1 MAPGTALFVRHGWV
15 RKQLTPG
22 GRLNRSRGQ
31 DIERRSK
38 GPKTMTSVIPRKNA
52 RAGLEEI
59 YRRRTPRSG
68 QAMERARRYMVRGI
82 TRGWGY
88 HRPYP
93 IVGARGEGPY
103 LFDLDGNRYVD
114 LANNGL
120 SLIHGHAFPPVV
132 AAVKAAVERGSG
144 WLVASEEQIDF
155 AQALCERIEV
165 FERVRFTNSGTESGM
180 LAMKVARAFT
190 GRQAV
195 LKAIDGFHGSFDD
208 LEVGLYDRPAI
219 PRRVYL
225 APFGADGGSFDGL
238 GVGLYDRPEIPGRVY
253 LAPFGDAEAFE
264 RKLAEH
270 GDEIA
275 AVVLEP
281 LMFSGL
287 VTTAPPGF
295 LQRVQEAARRAGAL
309 FVLDDCLMLRLAY
322 GGSAER
328 YSLDPDLTFLGKF
341 IGGGLPMGVLGGRAE
356 IMEVL
361 DPHRPE
367 PLYHGGSFN
376 GNLLS
381 SVAGRVSL
389 EHFTAETITAMDA
402 RAGSLRAALVH
413 GAGPLG
419 LPLSVVGDGWVLG
432 AYVPDTL
439 ERHDGNT
446 FNAGE
451 PTQLLHLAALT
462 HGVLMGPG
470 GEIALRSEE

>member
-1 MAPGTALFVRHGWV
+1 MMSSLILQG
-15 RKQLTPG
+15 
-22 GRLNRSRGQ
+22 
-31 DIERRSK
+31 D
-38 GPKTMTSVIPRKNA
+38 A
-52 RAGLEEI
+52 RARIEDV
-59 YRRRTPRSG
+59 YRRRTPRSE

-103 LFDLDGNRYVD
+103 LFDLDANRYVD

-132 AAVKAAVERGSG
+132 EALKVAVERGSG

-155 AQALCERIEV
+155 AQLLCERIEAY
-165 FERVRFTNSGTESGM
+165 ERVRFTNSGTESGM
-180 LAMKVARAFT
+180 LAVKVARTFT
-190 GRQAV
+190 ERPAV

-208 LEVGLYDRPAI
+208 LEVGLYDRP
-219 PRRVYL
+219 
-225 APFGADGGSFDGL
+225 
-238 GVGLYDRPEIPGRVY
+238 EIPGRVY
-253 LAPFGDAEAFE
+253 LAEFGNAEAFE
-264 RKLAEH
+264 AKLAEH

-295 LQRVQEAARRAGAL
+295 LKRVQEAARKAGAL
-309 FVLDDCLMLRLAY
+309 FILDDCLMLRLAY

-328 YSLDPDLTFLGKF
+328 YGLEPDLTFLGKF
-341 IGGGLPMGVLGGRAE
+341 IGGGLPMGVVGGRAE
-356 IMEVL
+356 IMDVL

-381 SVAGRVSL
+381 SVSGRVSL
-389 EHFTAETITAMDA
+389 EHLTAETITAMDA
-402 RAGSLRAALVH
+402 RTASLREALR
-413 GAGPLG
+413 AEADALG
-419 LPLSVVGDGWVLG
+419 LPLTIVGEGSVLG
-432 AYVPDTL
+432 VYVTDEL
-439 ERHDGNT
+439 ERHEGNT

-451 PTQLLHLAALT
+451 ATQLLHLAALT
-462 HGVLMGPG
+462 RGVLMGPG
-470 GEIALRSEE
+470 GEIALSSTTAGAALDKAHEGLLEALGDVAELRV

>member
-1 MAPGTALFVRHGWV
+1 MMSSLILQR
-15 RKQLTPG
+15 
-22 GRLNRSRGQ
+22 
-31 DIERRSK
+31 D
-38 GPKTMTSVIPRKNA
+38 A
-52 RAGLEEI
+52 RARVEQV
-59 YRRRTPRSG
+59 YRRRTPRSE

-132 AAVKAAVERGSG
+132 EALKVAVERGSG
-144 WLVASEEQIDF
+144 WLVASEDQIDF
-155 AQALCERIEV
+155 AQLLCERIEI

-180 LAMKVARAFT
+180 LAVKVARTFT
-190 GRQAV
+190 RRPAV

-208 LEVGLYDRPAI
+208 LEVGLYDRP
-219 PRRVYL
+219 
-225 APFGADGGSFDGL
+225 
-238 GVGLYDRPEIPGRVY
+238 EIPGRVY
-253 LAPFGDAEAFE
+253 LAEFGNPEAFE
-264 RKLAEH
+264 AKLAEH

-295 LQRVQEAARRAGAL
+295 LKRVQEAARKAGAL

-328 YSLDPDLTFLGKF
+328 YGLEPDLTFLGKF
-341 IGGGLPMGVLGGRAE
+341 IGGGLPMGVVGGRAE
-356 IMEVL
+356 IMDVL

-381 SVAGRVSL
+381 SVSGRVSL

-402 RAGSLRAALVH
+402 HTASLRDALR
-413 GAGPLG
+413 AEADALG
-419 LPLSVVGDGWVLG
+419 LPLTIVGDGSVLG
-432 AYVPDTL
+432 VYVTDEL
-439 ERHDGNT
+439 ERHEGNT

-451 PTQLLHLAALT
+451 ATQLLHLAALT
-462 HGVLMGPG
+462 RGVLIGPG
-470 GEIALRSEE
+470 GEIALSSTTAGAALDKAHEGLLGALGDVAGLRVE

>member
-1 MAPGTALFVRHGWV
+1 
-15 RKQLTPG
+15 
-22 GRLNRSRGQ
+22 
-31 DIERRSK
+31 
-38 GPKTMTSVIPRKNA
+38 MTSVIPRADA

-208 LEVGLYDRPAI
+208 LEVGLYDRP
-219 PRRVYL
+219 
-225 APFGADGGSFDGL
+225 
-238 GVGLYDRPEIPGRVY
+238 EIPGRVY

-341 IGGGLPMGVLGGRAE
+341 IGGGLPAGAVGARRE
-356 IMEVL
+356 IMDMA
-361 DPHRPE
+361 DPGRTSE
-367 PLYHGGSFN
+367 AIYHGGSFN
-376 GNLLS
+376 GNALS
-381 SVAGRVSL
+381 SIAGRIAIEHLSAERIAWMDKAAQRLKQTLEAKAKSVGVSL
-389 EHFTAETITAMDA
+389 FVLDEGSVMGLYFSETKPKPGSHLPNEALSARFHLACLNNGVQTGPGCMIAMATVIDA
-402 RAGSLRAALVH
+402 ATHTVLKKVK
-413 GAGPLG
+413 
-419 LPLSVVGDGWVLG
+419 VGEKPWGVLVLG
-432 AYVPDTL
+432 K
-439 ERHDGNT
+439 
-446 FNAGE
+446 
-451 PTQLLHLAALT
+451 
-462 HGVLMGPG
+462 
-470 GEIALRSEE
+470 

>member
-1 MAPGTALFVRHGWV
+1 
-15 RKQLTPG
+15 
-22 GRLNRSRGQ
+22 
-31 DIERRSK
+31 
-38 GPKTMTSVIPRKNA
+38 MTSVIPRADA

-59 YRRRTPRSG
+59 YRRRTPRSE

-114 LANNGL
+114 LVNNGL

-132 AAVKAAVERGSG
+132 AALKAAVERGSG

-155 AQALCERIEV
+155 AQLLCERIEV

-208 LEVGLYDRPAI
+208 LE
-219 PRRVYL
+219 
-225 APFGADGGSFDGL
+225 
-238 GVGLYDRPEIPGRVY
+238 VGLYDRPEIPGRVY

-341 IGGGLPMGVLGGRAE
+341 IGGGLPMGVLGGRSE

-402 RAGSLRAALVH
+402 RAGSLRAALV
-413 GAGPLG
+413 AEADALG
-419 LPLSVVGDGWVLG
+419 LPLSVVGDGSVLG
-432 AYVPDTL
+432 AYVTDTL

-470 GEIALRSEE
+470 GEIALSSVTAGKALDSAHEGLIRALQDVSRLCTIE